1 MNKFI
6 NTITSHRKTLITTLS
21 CPFQAPQSKTWLI
34 PEKNH
39 VNFFGLVPPAAVK
52 SLFGIRKQRLWFIW
66 GLQLFYL
73 VLKKDEHEVCKP
85 LQWLESAWMWSP
97 ELPCCAANISLSL
110 ALSMRVILYAVL
122 KTARGGVERGF
133 QCEPSLSTSCFFWLI
148 SVKLSVLFCSLPVMT
163 TGAASSLLSLAVP
176 TAASRLSAALPT
188 HPR

>member
-1 MNKFI
+1 M
-6 NTITSHRKTLITTLS
+6 
-21 CPFQAPQSKTWLI
+21 
-34 PEKNH
+34 
-39 VNFFGLVPPAAVK
+39 PPAAVE

-66 GLQLFYL
+66 GLWLFYL
-73 VLKKDEHEVCKP
+73 VLKKDEYEVCKP
-85 LQWLESAWMWSP
+85 LQWSESAWMWSP

-110 ALSMRVILYAVL
+110 TLSMRVILYAVL